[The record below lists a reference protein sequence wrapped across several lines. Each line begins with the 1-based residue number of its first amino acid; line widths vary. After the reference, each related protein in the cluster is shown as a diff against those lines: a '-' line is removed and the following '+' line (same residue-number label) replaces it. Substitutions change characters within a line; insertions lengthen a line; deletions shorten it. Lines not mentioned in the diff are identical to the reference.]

1 MRQEDTLQCFCD
13 FLQKDCSEYFF
24 IKVFAHE
31 TVYVLRG
38 ECARSLDSAGAYGGV
53 PWLLSIMFPSPDFSE
68 QRMEERMRENPIYLE
83 SWTIKAEHQRI
94 DAFEL

>member
-68 QRMEERMRENPIYLE
+68 QRMEERMRENPIYLY
-83 SWTIKAEHQRI
+83 S
-94 DAFEL
+94 

>member
-1 MRQEDTLQCFCD
+1 MQCFCD

-68 QRMEERMRENPIYLE
+68 QRMEEREMVRRRKTALCGIYTK
-83 SWTIKAEHQRI
+83 W
-94 DAFEL
+94 DAL